1 MNLRILKKLSKR
13 AAPLL
18 RQLGD
23 TRQQFTTGGEAGECS
38 WNYCGF
44 ERKSYERVLGH
55 RRDWLAHLDGIH
67 ATGATTG
74 YYEPEWDDEPC
85 WIALR
90 NHVVESFGDWR
101 EVPGYEDE
109 SGCPRL
115 EWVRLRR
122 LPNPSAIL
130 RAVPELIEARR
141 REEEKRKTLALARR
155 VLKEDQGAAC
165 DT

>member
-23 TRQQFTTGGEAGECS
+23 TREQFTTGGEAGECS
-38 WNYCGF
+38 WSYCGF
-44 ERKSYERVLGH
+44 ERKSYERFLGQ
-55 RRDWLAHLDGIH
+55 RRDWLAHMDGIQ

-90 NHVVESFGDWR
+90 NHVIESFGDWR
-101 EVPGYEDE
+101 EVPGTEDE
-109 SGCPRL
+109 GGCPRL
-115 EWVRLRR
+115 EWVRFRR
-122 LPNPSAIL
+122 FPNPPAIL
-130 RAVPELIEARR
+130 QAVPELIESRR
-141 REEEKRKTLALARR
+141 REEEKRKTWQA
-155 VLKEDQGAAC
+155 DQQATITSEAAA
-165 DT
+165 